1 MTAPLP
7 LDAPAIRWGILGAG
21 GIAHKLAQA
30 VNQHTA
36 STVTAVASRTPGKA
50 QAFAD
55 AEGIA
60 HAFTDYEALVN
71 SGEVDAIYV
80 ATTHNDHHTPALLAI
95 NAGIPTLVEKAF
107 TQNAAQARQV
117 LDAAHANNTYV
128 QEAMWTRWLPH
139 ITAAREAITRG
150 DIGDVV
156 TVQADH
162 GQPIAHVDRMKR
174 PDLAGGALLDLGI
187 YPVSFA
193 FDILGWPDAV
203 TAVGQLTEAGV
214 DGQVSMVF
222 DYKEGARGPAA
233 QASLTTTM
241 WARTAC
247 QAVIA
252 GTEGRIEIADTFYAP
267 TTWRLIRKDGTT
279 WDFDGRVENGFQYE
293 AAALARAVAEGRT
306 EPEELPHAE
315 TLAIME
321 TLDAIRAQIGVVYP
335 GE

>member
-1 MTAPLP
+1 MTAPDP
-7 LDAPAIRWGILGAG
+7 KDAPAIRWGILGAG

-50 QAFAD
+50 AAFAQ
-55 AEGIA
+55 AEGVE
-60 HAFTDYEALVN
+60 HAFDSYEDLLA
-71 SGEVDAIYV
+71 SGQVDAVYV

-107 TQNAAQARQV
+107 TQNAGQARQV
-117 LDAAHANNTYV
+117 LEAANASSVYV

-139 ITAAREAITRG
+139 IVALRETIARG
-150 DIGDVV
+150 DIGDVI

-193 FDILGWPDAV
+193 FDMLGRPDAV

-222 DYKEGARGPAA
+222 DYAASAQGPSA

-241 WARTAC
+241 WARTPC

-252 GTEGRIEIADTFYAP
+252 GTEGRIEVADTFYAP
-267 TTWRLIRKDGTT
+267 STWRLTRKDGTS
-279 WDFDGRVENGFQYE
+279 WEYDGRVDNGFQYE
-293 AAALARAVAEGRT
+293 AAALARNVAEGRT
-306 EPEELPHAE
+306 EPEELSHAQ

>member
-1 MTAPLP
+1 MLNSMTAPDP
-7 LDAPAIRWGILGAG
+7 KSAPAIRWGILGAG

-36 STVTAVASRTPGKA
+36 STVVAVASRTPGKA

-55 AEGIA
+55 EEGVDSA
-60 HAFTDYEALVN
+60 HDSYEQLLARDDI
-71 SGEVDAIYV
+71 DAVYV

-95 NAGIPTLVEKAF
+95 EAGKNVLVEKAF

-117 LDAAHANNTYV
+117 IDAARARGVYL

-139 ITAAREAITRG
+139 MVALRAAIARG
-150 DIGDVV
+150 EIGDVV
-156 TVQADH
+156 LVQADH
-162 GQPIAHVDRMKR
+162 GQPIAHVDRMR
-174 PDLAGGALLDLGI
+174 RADLAGGALLDLGI

-193 FDILGWPDAV
+193 WDILGRPDAI
-203 TAVGQLTEAGV
+203 TAVGQLTDAGV

-222 DYKEGARGPAA
+222 DYAAGRA

-241 WARTAC
+241 WARTSCRAT
-247 QAVIA
+247 IA
-252 GTEGRIEIADTFYAP
+252 GTEGRIEIEDTFYAG
-267 TTWRLIRKDGTT
+267 TRWRLVRNDGTS
-279 WDFDGRVENGFQYE
+279 WEFDGRVPNGFQYE
-293 AAALARAVAEGRT
+293 AAAVARGVADGAT
-306 EPEELPHAE
+306 ESVELPLSE

-321 TLDAIRAQIGVVYP
+321 SLDEIRAQIGVVYP